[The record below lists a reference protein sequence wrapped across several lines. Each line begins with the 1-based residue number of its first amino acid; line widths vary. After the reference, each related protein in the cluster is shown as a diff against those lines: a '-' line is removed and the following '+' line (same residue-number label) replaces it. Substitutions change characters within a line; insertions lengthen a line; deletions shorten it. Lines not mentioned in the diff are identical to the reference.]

1 MTISLIDRQ
10 IYVNEADKSNFIGV
24 KGETS
29 DGRFFRY
36 ALEGG
41 NAVVSSV
48 LCQSRVSD
56 ADWDT
61 IAIATTT
68 LPTDTKINIT
78 SEGNDTFTKDELEN
92 GYLTCE
98 TDPGNTGP
106 NFWRIQGNDVVVSA
120 GDDFNIYL
128 AEGAT
133 IGQVLTAST
142 DTINFAPS
150 PWSKF
155 IVYPASSTGVA
166 VGVTMIQVSAANY
179 CWLQTRGICGVRM
192 QDPAATVGE
201 GLVPDDSDA
210 GNLVNVTTSAQAQVV
225 SQTLTVQ
232 GLTNS
237 DIIPVFLTVE

>member
-1 MTISLIDRQ
+1 MTIPLIDRQ
-10 IYVNEADKSNFIGV
+10 IYLNSAGKSYPIGV

-61 IAIATTT
+61 VAIATTT
-68 LPTDTKINIT
+68 VAIDTKINVT
-78 SEGNDTFTKDELEN
+78 SEGSGTFSKDELEN

-106 NFWRIQGNDVVVSA
+106 NFWRIHGNDVVVTV

-128 AEGAT
+128 SEGAT
-133 IGQVLTAST
+133 IGQVLTASS

-155 IVYPASSTGVA
+155 IIHPSSATGIA
-166 VGVTMIQVSAANY
+166 VGVTLVQVSANRY
-179 CWLQTRGICGVRM
+179 CWLQTRGVCGVRM
-192 QDPAATVGE
+192 QDPGATVGE

-210 GNLVNVTTSAQAQVV
+210 GNLDNVTVNAQAQIVA
-225 SQTLTVQ
+225 QTITVQ

-237 DIIPVFLTVE
+237 DIIPAFLTIE